1 MSENSRVKKY
11 EALRQTLN
19 QTQDD
24 EQAVQQALQQLHK
37 QDDEVKTPTHQKRTS
52 NYDHTETTGEFKNE
66 YLDDF
71 LQEVRDYNMKKGV
84 RENEDTRLDILQQ
97 LSSKQRQKR
106 ASYLDQEEVQTPIH
120 EASGVVEN
128 ANVYTSN
135 DVPEVNMHMDEVDR
149 MSMTQEIARQVQD
162 LIHQEAVEPI
172 AEPVVESEQPTT
184 AEPIIEQT
192 VVMPKMEEEGHQET
206 TQDVIDE
213 DDQDTSNYNELLDQT
228 LQLKTKLHE
237 QEEEIHT
244 LNDGVDKNNRLLN
257 IIIAVLIVLLLAV
270 VVTVVYWLMNIQM

>member
-19 QTQDD
+19 QNQDD
-24 EQAVQQALQQLHK
+24 EQAVQQALQQLNK
-37 QDDEVKTPTHQKRTS
+37 QVEENKAPSHQKRS
-52 NYDHTETTGEFKNE
+52 VNYTNSETTGEFKNE

-84 RENEDTRLDILQQ
+84 RESEDTRLDILQQ

-106 ASYLDQEEVQTPIH
+106 ASYMDNEAQKTEVH
-120 EASGVVEN
+120 EASGVIEN
-128 ANVYTSN
+128 ASVYTSN
-135 DVPEVNMHMDEVDR
+135 EIPNIQAMVEEDR

-162 LIHQEAVEPI
+162 LIHQEEVQLLEDVREEVIQPEVA
-172 AEPVVESEQPTT
+172 VESEQTIVLPTAKDVT
-184 AEPIIEQT
+184 T
-192 VVMPKMEEEGHQET
+192 NMSMPSDSS
-206 TQDVIDE
+206 QDDE
-213 DDQDTSNYNELLDQT
+213 DTTNYDELLDQT

-270 VVTVVYWLMNIQM
+270 VVTVVYWIMNIKM